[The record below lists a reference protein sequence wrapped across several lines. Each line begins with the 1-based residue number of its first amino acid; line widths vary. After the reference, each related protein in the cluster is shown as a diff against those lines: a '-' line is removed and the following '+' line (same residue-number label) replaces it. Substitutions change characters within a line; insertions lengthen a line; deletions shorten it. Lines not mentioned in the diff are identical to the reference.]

1 MLSSVLIC
9 EKENIITS
17 DKSHI
22 YIQFPNE
29 YLKIALLT
37 NITTLIPLEKTKQ
50 TENKPDSQYTLKL

>member
-22 YIQFPNE
+22 YIQVPNE
-29 YLKIALLT
+29 YFKIALLT
-37 NITTLIPLEKTKQ
+37 NITTLIPLKKK
-50 TENKPDSQYTLKL
+50 TENKQDSQYTVKL

>member
-17 DKSHI
+17 GKSHI

-37 NITTLIPLEKTKQ
+37 NITTLIPLEKKQ
-50 TENKPDSQYTLKL
+50 TENKQDSQYTVKL

>member
-22 YIQFPNE
+22 YIQVPNE

-37 NITTLIPLEKTKQ
+37 NITTLIPLKKK
-50 TENKPDSQYTLKL
+50 TENKQDSQYTVKL